1 MDWNDDLSNFSDSKI
16 CRIDRTM
23 RDSTEI
29 LLETSLMSALNIAA
43 VYIAAFT
50 YRLNWSGILMVMVV
64 ASLITASLTHII
76 LSKFKN
82 INPRNADMKLSEAVG
97 ALLIALVS
105 GLAVFIILI
114 DRFDLPSALG
124 ISLLS
129 GVLSS
134 LVRHII
140 A

>member
-1 MDWNDDLSNFSDSKI
+1 
-16 CRIDRTM
+16 M
-23 RDSTEI
+23 RDSTEFMFEI
-29 LLETSLMSALNIAA
+29 ALISALNIAA

-50 YRLNWSGILMVMVV
+50 YHLNWSGVLMVMIV

-76 LSKFKN
+76 LSKLKSKGV
-82 INPRNADMKLSEAVG
+82 RNLDMKLSEAVG

-124 ISLLS
+124 ISILS

>member
-1 MDWNDDLSNFSDSKI
+1 
-16 CRIDRTM
+16 M

-29 LLETSLMSALNIAA
+29 MLETVLMSALNIAA

-50 YRLNWSGILMVMVV
+50 YRLNWSGVLMVMVV
-64 ASLITASLTHII
+64 ASLITASLTHIT
-76 LSKFKN
+76 LSKLKN
-82 INPRNADMKLSEAVG
+82 KGIRNLDMKLSEAVG

-134 LVRHII
+134 LARHII

>member
-1 MDWNDDLSNFSDSKI
+1 
-16 CRIDRTM
+16 M
-23 RDSTEI
+23 RDSTEVM
-29 LLETSLMSALNIAA
+29 LETAVMSALNIAA
-43 VYIAAFT
+43 VYVAAFT
-50 YRLNWSGILMVMVV
+50 YHLNWSGVLMVMVV

-82 INPRNADMKLSEAVG
+82 VNPRNVDMKFSEAIG

>member
-1 MDWNDDLSNFSDSKI
+1 
-16 CRIDRTM
+16 M
-23 RDSTEI
+23 RDSTEV
-29 LLETSLMSALNIAA
+29 LLETGVMSALNVAA
-43 VYIAAFT
+43 VYVAAFT

-82 INPRNADMKLSEAVG
+82 INPSNANMKLSEAVG

-114 DRFDLPSALG
+114 ERFDLPSALG

-134 LVRHII
+134 LIRHII

>member
-1 MDWNDDLSNFSDSKI
+1 
-16 CRIDRTM
+16 M

-29 LLETSLMSALNIAA
+29 MLEMALISALNISA

-50 YRLNWSGILMVMVV
+50 YRLNWSGVLMVMIV
-64 ASLITASLTHII
+64 ASLITASLTHMI
-76 LSKFKN
+76 LAKLTIKD
-82 INPRNADMKLSEAVG
+82 IRKADIKLSEAVG

-124 ISLLS
+124 ISILS

>member
-1 MDWNDDLSNFSDSKI
+1 
-16 CRIDRTM
+16 M
-23 RDSTEI
+23 RDSTEVMF
-29 LLETSLMSALNIAA
+29 ETGVMSALNIAA
-43 VYIAAFT
+43 VYVAAFT
-50 YRLNWSGILMVMVV
+50 YRLNWSGVLMVMVV
-64 ASLITASLTHII
+64 ASLITASFTHII
-76 LSKFKN
+76 ISKFKN
-82 INPRNADMKLSEAVG
+82 VNPRNADMKFNEAVG

-105 GLAVFIILI
+105 GLAVFMILI

>member
-1 MDWNDDLSNFSDSKI
+1 
-16 CRIDRTM
+16 M
-23 RDSTEI
+23 RDSTEV
-29 LLETSLMSALNIAA
+29 LLETLLMSTLNIAA

-50 YRLNWSGILMVMVV
+50 YRLNWSGVLMVMVI
-64 ASLITASLTHII
+64 ASLITASLTHIA
-76 LSKFKN
+76 LSKLKNKGIRN
-82 INPRNADMKLSEAVG
+82 INMKLSEAVA
-97 ALLIALVS
+97 ALLIALAS
-105 GLAVFIILI
+105 GLAVFFILI

-124 ISLLS
+124 ISILS